1 MQVKKRVALTI
12 TIQAFDFKGRGS
24 RINFVDPGGEGFKPK
39 SLFRCA
45 QRYFSVFSLQF
56 ANPFAFRSKTEKPC
70 TFGARLFGL
79 SG

>member
-1 MQVKKRVALTI
+1 MQYIIKKPENSG
-12 TIQAFDFKGRGS
+12 FKLSRGS
-24 RINFVDPGGEGFKPK
+24 KINFVDPDGEGFKPK